1 MRMPFVIDV
10 TDDLRHPGHRRRVA
24 LVAPVGEVALSAS
37 RVAADVDVEVD
48 AVLEAQGASI
58 IVTGTVRA
66 PWTGECRRCLEPTS
80 GEVTLE
86 LQEVFE
92 AHATEGETFPVI
104 DERIDLAPMLRE
116 SLALGLPLAPL
127 CSEACP
133 GPDPDGHPVATE
145 DDSVGEGD
153 EAMAAAARPSD
164 PRWAA
169 LDELHFDN

>member
-10 TDDLRHPGHRRRVA
+10 TDDLRHPGSRRKLA
-24 LVAPVGEVALSAS
+24 LVGPVGEVTLSTS
-37 RVAADVDVEVD
+37 RVAADADVSVD

-58 IVTGTVRA
+58 IVTGTAHA

-80 GEVTLE
+80 GEVTVE

-92 AHATEGETFPVI
+92 PHAVEGETFPVI

-116 SLALGLPLAPL
+116 SLALGMPTAPL
-127 CSEACP
+127 CSEDCA
-133 GPDPDGHPVATE
+133 GPDPEGHPVAVE
-145 DDSVGEGD
+145 DESDQ
-153 EAMAAAARPSD
+153 AMAAARPSD

-169 LDELHFDN
+169 LDGLRFDN